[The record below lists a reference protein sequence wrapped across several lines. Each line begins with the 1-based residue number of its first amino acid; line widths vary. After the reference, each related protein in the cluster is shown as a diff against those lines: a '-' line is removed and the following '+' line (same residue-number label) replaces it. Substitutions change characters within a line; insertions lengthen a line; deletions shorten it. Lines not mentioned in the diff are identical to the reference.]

1 MKHIIEAH
9 RYLDNA
15 KEILRDKAQ
24 KEDGYYKDKKYV
36 KMAGNTAYSG
46 VLEALDGLFGIK
58 KKGRKSVDWYQ
69 EELGKVDKKILTSF
83 NSAYNMLHLL
93 MGYDGELNAD
103 AAIVGIKEAEKI
115 IHWVETR
122 QELVSN

>member
-9 RYLDNA
+9 RYIENA

-36 KMAGNTAYSG
+36 KLAGHAAYLG
-46 VLEALDGLFGIK
+46 ILVVLDGYFGIK
-58 KKGRKSVDWYQ
+58 KKGCKSVDWYQ
-69 EELGKVDKKILTSF
+69 EELGKVDRKILNAF
-83 NSAYNMLHLL
+83 NTAYEVLHLS
-93 MGYDGELNAD
+93 MGYDGMPSAKI
-103 AAIVGIKEAEKI
+103 AINGLEEAEKI
-115 IHWVETR
+115 IHWVETK